1 MYERASPE
9 TTRKKGE
16 MTSSQHHRGDPLD
29 IPLIDHHLLTQLLL
43 PRLINAIRVAFP
55 QRQKD
60 WTTDSGKRIL
70 EGVLRTCLILGSS
83 RHIISYVA
91 RQHRR
96 RHDASSDFDSSGN
109 INYGKVEQPRVVN
122 HDVYVTTPAMQSLG
136 ISIRPGSCDGAGG
149 IIQQYG
155 KVIALIIATVILPI
169 CYEELKHRRER
180 HLDERDQ
187 RFRLDEIRREF
198 RSSMIHGVNTNSTTA
213 HVTAQETAGGD
224 NDIRE
229 NEQQHH
235 QHQLQ
240 HLLNQRAMKRKS
252 FVSALLTDSILGMGE
267 VIYPPL
273 KLANYLMYLWGMCS
287 TPDLGMRMA
296 GWDYCRVDPS
306 SSALEFGEPPPHDG
320 ESSYHHQRHA
330 NFQYGHRRLMV
341 EEALRAAT
349 MILPPRTYNAGFGG
363 AAATGNAV
371 VETPHSTN
379 GRSND
384 LVVAP
389 QSSRM
394 ARLRKRLFSFM
405 GLVEYDESNNDLY
418 GEKNRFDTLCCLCN
432 TIPIVPYTASCG
444 HWYCYICLRMAVTDN
459 LKFRCQCCGQQ
470 ISSACRSHRK
480 LNA

>member
-1 MYERASPE
+1 MN
-9 TTRKKGE
+9 
-16 MTSSQHHRGDPLD
+16 SQHYHRGDPLD

-43 PRLINAIRVAFP
+43 PRLISAIRVAFP

-60 WTTDSGKRIL
+60 WITDSRKRIL
-70 EGVLRTCLILGSS
+70 EGVLRTCLLLGSS

-96 RHDASSDFDSSGN
+96 RHDANNDFDSSGN
-109 INYGKVEQPRVVN
+109 IIYGKGGQPPRVVN

-136 ISIRPGSCDGAGG
+136 ISIRPASISDGAGG
-149 IIQQYG
+149 GSIIQQYG
-155 KVIALIIATVILPI
+155 KVIALIIVTVILPI
-169 CYEELKHRRER
+169 CYEELKHRREK

-187 RFRLDEIRREF
+187 QFRLEEIRREF
-198 RSSMIHGVNTNSTTA
+198 RSSMMQGVNSTSA
-213 HVTAQETAGGD
+213 HITSQESPSDD

-229 NEQQHH
+229 IEQQPHH
-235 QHQLQ
+235 YPQQHI
-240 HLLNQRAMKRKS
+240 LNKRAMKRKS
-252 FVSALLTDSILGMGE
+252 FVSALFTDSILGMGE
-267 VIYPPL
+267 VLYPPL

-306 SSALEFGEPPPHDG
+306 SSALELGEPPSHDG
-320 ESSYHHQRHA
+320 ESSHHQRHA

-363 AAATGNAV
+363 GGAASNAV

-394 ARLRKRLFSFM
+394 ARFGTLRKRLLSFL
-405 GLVEYDESNNDLY
+405 GIVDESNNDFA
-418 GEKNRFDTLCCLCN
+418 EAKNSFDTLCSLCN
-432 TIPIVPYTASCG
+432 TIPAVPYTASCG
-444 HWYCYICLRMAVTDN
+444 HNYCYICLRMAVTDDLN
-459 LKFRCQCCGQQ
+459 FRCQCCGQQ
-470 ISSACRSHRK
+470 ISSAFRAHGK
-480 LNA
+480 LKA